1 MATRAGN
8 LEIVDADA
16 HVNPVPDF
24 WAEYLP
30 ASLKSLA
37 PRIVPGD
44 EGEDCDYV
52 EFEGRRKKL
61 NLMGAQAG
69 RTGMTFKVEGKL
81 SDTRSGGWQPAA
93 RLEDMDH
100 DGIDSAV
107 LFGGGP
113 LGTANNDLFKASFE
127 AYNHWLADFCNYAP
141 KRFAGIGYVPMQD
154 VDESIA
160 MMRDCAKRGL
170 KGINIP
176 AFPMSPDT
184 ITRAGAG
191 AAQALAL
198 SGDANGSRTYS
209 DPEFDPFWK
218 AACDLGMPIT
228 IHLGGRTVR
237 FTEPKHFLSD
247 LLMSKFAMGEPI
259 AVLIF
264 GCVFQRFPE
273 LKFVSVES
281 GVGWFAFAANYMD
294 ETWKKQR
301 FWTKSELKELPSFYM
316 DQNVYGSF
324 IHDRAGIEMRNFPGA
339 RNILWSSDYP
349 HSETTFPHSQEVIEE
364 LFRGVPE
371 DEKAMIIG
379 GRAKRLFNL

>member
-1 MATRAGN
+1 MATRVDR

-24 WAEYLP
+24 WADYLP
-30 ASLKSLA
+30 ASLKDLA
-37 PRIVPGD
+37 PKIVPG
-44 EGEDCDYV
+44 EAGEDCDYV

-69 RTGMTFKVEGKL
+69 RSGMTFKVEGKL
-81 SDTRSGGWQPAA
+81 SDTRNGGWMPAA

-113 LGTANNDLFKASFE
+113 LGTGNNELFQASFN
-127 AYNHWLADFCNYAP
+127 AYNYWLADFCNYAP
-141 KRFAGIGYVPMQD
+141 TRFAGIGYVPMQD

-160 MMRDCAKRGL
+160 MMRDCVKRGL

-176 AFPMSPDT
+176 AFPMTKDAVAKSGPG
-184 ITRAGAG
+184 GA
-191 AAQALAL
+191 QVLAL
-198 SGDANGSRTYS
+198 TGDTSGVRTYA

-218 AACDLGMPIT
+218 AACDLGIPIT

-237 FTEPKHFLSD
+237 FTEPKHFLAD

-264 GCVFQRFPE
+264 GCVFQRFPD

-301 FWTKSELKELPSFYM
+301 FWTKSALEELPSFYM
-316 DQNVYGSF
+316 GRNVFGSF

-339 RNILWSSDYP
+339 GNIMWSSDYP

-364 LFRGVPE
+364 LFAGIP
-371 DEKAMIIG
+371 DADKAQIIG
-379 GRAKRLFNL
+379 GRAKALFNL